1 MKLTRERVIEEA
13 RALVNE
19 EGLDALTTRQLGA
32 RLNVKGPSLYKH
44 VKSKQEIVDALG
56 TTFFTGTSEP
66 GPEDTWQSWL
76 TERAMLTRKAIL
88 ACRDG
93 ARIVAMA
100 RPNLA
105 SSGRLDRLLEP
116 LLVAGF
122 DRKEAILASH
132 IVGRLVIGWTL
143 SEQEHGGQIPPAS
156 ENIDPDA
163 AFDFAIKSVIAGL
176 EMQLIAKNIVG
187 GRAS

>member
-13 RALVNE
+13 RTLVNE
-19 EGLDALTTRQLGA
+19 KGLDALTTRHLGA
-32 RLNVKGPSLYKH
+32 RLDVKGPSLYKH
-44 VKSKQEIVDALG
+44 FKSKQEIVDALG
-56 TTFFTGTSEP
+56 MTFFTGASAP
-66 GPEDTWQSWL
+66 GPDDTWQGWL
-76 TERAMLTRKAIL
+76 TDGALRTRKAIL
-88 ACRDG
+88 SCRDG

-105 SSGRLDRLLEP
+105 GGGRLDRLLEP
-116 LLVAGF
+116 LMVAGF
-122 DRKEAILASH
+122 DRREAILASH

-163 AFDFAIKSVIAGL
+163 GFMFAINSVIAGL
-176 EMQLIAKNIVG
+176 EMQLIAKNMAQ
-187 GRAS
+187 GRGS

>member
-1 MKLTRERVIEEA
+1 MRLTRERVIDEA
-13 RALVNE
+13 RSLVNE

-44 VKSKQEIVDALG
+44 VGSKQEIIDALG
-56 TTFFTGTSEP
+56 KTFFTGNSEP
-66 GPEDTWQSWL
+66 GAEDTWQSWL
-76 TERAMLTRKAIL
+76 TERAVLTRKAIL
-88 ACRDG
+88 SCRDG

-105 SSGRLDRLLEP
+105 GTGKLDRLLEP

-122 DRKEAILASH
+122 DRQEALLSSH
-132 IVGRLVIGWTL
+132 LVGRLVIGWTL

-163 AFDFAIKSVIAGL
+163 AFMFAINSLIAGL
-176 EMQLIAKNIVG
+176 EVQLIAKKMTKARG
-187 GRAS
+187 S